1 MTQMKKY
8 INHIKLISKEN
19 SQEEWDNLGDPIQKF
34 DIQYLIN
41 ILKIILLFIRQV
53 KIKLPLSAPSM
64 SLQHP
69 ECTNVAR
76 RIRPKRTGKNNDC
89 LKEYK

>member
-41 ILKIILLFIRQV
+41 ILKRILLFIRQV
-53 KIKLPLSAPSM
+53 KIKLPLSAPSV
-64 SLQHP
+64 SF
-69 ECTNVAR
+69 
-76 RIRPKRTGKNNDC
+76 
-89 LKEYK
+89 

>member
-1 MTQMKKY
+1 MQTFKLYLQCIFLKNDSNEKY

-41 ILKIILLFIRQV
+41 ILK
-53 KIKLPLSAPSM
+53 
-64 SLQHP
+64 
-69 ECTNVAR
+69 
-76 RIRPKRTGKNNDC
+76 
-89 LKEYK
+89 

>member
-41 ILKIILLFIRQV
+41 ILKIILLFIR
-53 KIKLPLSAPSM
+53 
-64 SLQHP
+64 
-69 ECTNVAR
+69 
-76 RIRPKRTGKNNDC
+76 
-89 LKEYK
+89 